1 MNWSRFKRDTTRNVF
16 GKSKLPTV
24 VGTLVTAAY
33 TLFIMI
39 VPLNLGLDVVPYLGP
54 LVGGFTAGAVLGT
67 NVYDGVMYGARAAAY
82 GIVIVAFVATVGS
95 FVLFLQA
102 TGQQYFYFSSFI
114 GLVII
119 FALVPLAG
127 FAGALAGPVG
137 TLARRTVVP
146 RQYNPPVR

>member
-33 TLFIMI
+33 TLLIML

-67 NVYDGVMYGARAAAY
+67 NVYDGVMYGTRAAAY

-102 TGQQYFYFSSFI
+102 TGQQYFYFSSFV

-137 TLARRTVVP
+137 TLVRRTVVP

>member
-33 TLFIMI
+33 TLLIML

-102 TGQQYFYFSSFI
+102 TGQQYFYFSSFV

-137 TLARRTVVP
+137 TLVRRTVVP